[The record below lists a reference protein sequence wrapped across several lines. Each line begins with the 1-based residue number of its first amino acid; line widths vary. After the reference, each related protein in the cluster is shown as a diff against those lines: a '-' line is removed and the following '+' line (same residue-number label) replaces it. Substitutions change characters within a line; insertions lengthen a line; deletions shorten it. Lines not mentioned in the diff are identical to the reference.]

1 MREEGTDED
10 NPPLVTYK
18 ETLVGD
24 SQHRE
29 DGIGGRDADWDFEEG
44 DVIESHDGVMPSI
57 KFSAR
62 IQEKL
67 IQPWKNSVVVKL
79 LGRNIGYKALC
90 ARLASMWKPSMG
102 YSVIDLENNYFL
114 VRFRNA
120 GDALDALTRGPW
132 IILGHYLTVQQW
144 TPEFDSKVTDFEY
157 VNVWIRL
164 PGLGLHLYHQKTL
177 NRIGKLV
184 GEVMKLDDNTESSTR
199 GKFARVAV
207 RISLAKPLVSQVKSN
222 GRIQKIEYEG
232 LPVICF
238 KCGRYGHN
246 SGECSANMKNG
257 QPGGEEISGK
267 DSQQGD
273 VHIVQENG
281 RAEDNHFEPF
291 GPWMVAYRRG
301 RKPASDKETVGEPKR
316 NRLSQENTTSR
327 FQVLD
332 QIHEE
337 TVIRETPEIDVAP
350 DTYLQFQATTS
361 KTNHET
367 IPAKAKP
374 SKSVLRREQR
384 KKAATVKQNL
394 PEAFPATKPSQIADI
409 SFVPSTSH
417 KNDVNNIPHANPN
430 FIPCLFTHGKPT
442 SHITTTVPTTLDPTN
457 HTVVFCSPQ
466 LSIPVQHNFANNTLA
481 DEELQEIQ
489 NPHYPHLHD
498 PPDAMDGFDDGGV
511 DSIPREPAVTEADAI
526 KEAMSE
532 GEESMVEETPGACI
546 QQVHGQ

>member
-44 DVIESHDGVMPSI
+44 DVIESHEGVMPSI

-79 LGRNIGYKALC
+79 LGRTIGYKALC

-132 IILGHYLTVQQW
+132 IIL
-144 TPEFDSKVTDFEY
+144 VTDFEY

-177 NRIGKLV
+177 NKIGQLV
-184 GEVMKLDDNTESSTR
+184 GEVIKLDDNIESSTR
-199 GKFARVAV
+199 GKFARVVV
-207 RISLAKPLVSQVKSN
+207 RISLAKPLVSQVELN

-267 DSQQGD
+267 DSQQGE

-281 RAEDNHFEPF
+281 KAEDNHFEPF

-301 RKPASDKETVGEPKR
+301 RKPASGKETVGEPKR

-332 QIHEE
+332 KIYEE
-337 TVIRETPEIDVAP
+337 TVNRENPETAVAP
-350 DTYLQFQATTS
+350 DIYLQFQATTS

-374 SKSVLRREQR
+374 SKSVIRREQR
-384 KKAATVKQNL
+384 KKAAAIKQNL

-409 SFVPSTSH
+409 SFDPSTSH
-417 KNDVNNIPHANPN
+417 KNDVSNIPHANPN

-442 SHITTTVPTTLDPTN
+442 GHITTTAPTTLDPTN
-457 HTVVFCSPQ
+457 HTVVFCTPQ
-466 LSIPVQHNFANNTLA
+466 QSIPVQHNFANNTMA

-511 DSIPREPAVTEADAI
+511 DSIPREPAVTEADAT

-532 GEESMVEETPGACI
+532 GDESMVEETPGACI
-546 QQVHGQ
+546 QQAHGQ